1 MKYRSERPGLNGT
14 TTTASNQMV
23 TTTTGLTTPSGPGP
37 APGGGVEEGI
47 SGLLWVCFIHSLAI
61 SLFTHCN

>member
-1 MKYRSERPGLNGT
+1 
-14 TTTASNQMV
+14 MV